1 MYRCYNKLS
10 TFAHDYYFCTMWLNR
25 FYYVAFIT
33 AIILLASCKDEKDK
47 QSVSTEDK
55 NAPKT
60 IPPYVTEIQKKV
72 SQYPDSA
79 SLRLQYVYALDSIS
93 EFSTAITQLDTL
105 LKKDSTNYGLWYAKG
120 QVAEDAKDTTSA
132 IESYI
137 RATRIYP
144 SPDAQLALA
153 NLYAEQKNN
162 KALLICGRV
171 KELGLGREY
180 DANSSFIAGVYYART
195 GNKEQAIK
203 LFDDCIAND
212 YTHMPAYIEKGM
224 VYFDNKQY
232 DEALKVFQF
241 ASTVN
246 TLYADCYYYIA
257 RCYEMTGKKD
267 SAIMKFQQA
276 LRLDKNSEET
286 RAALKRLGAE

>member
-1 MYRCYNKLS
+1 
-10 TFAHDYYFCTMWLNR
+10 MWLKR
-25 FYYVAFIT
+25 FYYAAFIT
-33 AIILLASCKDEKDK
+33 VVTLLVSCKDEKNK
-47 QSVSTEDK
+47 QNGSAEDK
-55 NAPKT
+55 NAPKI
-60 IPPYVTEIQKKV
+60 IPAYITDMQKKV
-72 SQYPDSA
+72 LQYPDSTG
-79 SLRLQYVYALDSIS
+79 LRLQYVYALDSVG
-93 EFSTAITQLDTL
+93 EFSSAFVQLDTL
-105 LKKDSTNYGLWYAKG
+105 IKKDSSNYGLWFAKG
-120 QVAEDAKDTTSA
+120 QIAEDAKDTTTA
-132 IESYI
+132 MESYI
-137 RATRIYP
+137 HAVKIYP

-162 KALLICGRV
+162 KALLICSRV

-180 DANSSFIAGVYYART
+180 DANCSFIAGVYYART
-195 GNKEQAIK
+195 GNREQAIK

-212 YTHMPAYIEKGM
+212 YTHMPAYIEKGL
-224 VYFDNKQY
+224 VYFDNRQY

-267 SAIMKFQQA
+267 SAVMKFQQA

-286 RAALKRLGAE
+286 KAALKRLGAE